1 MLAVGTTAP
10 DFTLKD
16 QSGNEVSL
24 SGYRGTSPVVLVFYP
39 FTFSGV
45 CQGELCEL
53 RDNPGDYTRDG
64 AQVIALSC
72 DSRFAQAQWA
82 EAEGFDFPVLSD
94 FWPHGAVAKAYEAF
108 NEDLGCAN
116 RVTYIIDAEGKIVS
130 SFATGDLGTTRDKT
144 EYAEALAK
152 LG

>member
-1 MLAVGTTAP
+1 MLSAGTVAP
-10 DFTLKD
+10 DFALKD

-24 SGYRGTSPVVLVFYP
+24 SGYRGTSPVVLIFYP
-39 FTFSGV
+39 FTFTGV
-45 CQGELCEL
+45 CHGELCEL
-53 RDNPGDYTRDG
+53 RDNPGNYTRDG

-82 EAEGFDFPVLSD
+82 ESEGFDFPVLSD
-94 FWPHGAVAKAYEAF
+94 FWPHGAVAKSYEAF

-116 RVTYIIDAEGKIVS
+116 RVTYVIDIDGKIVA
-130 SFATGDLGTTRDKT
+130 SFATGDLGTARVQS
-144 EYAEALAK
+144 EYADALAK